1 MLSIAFASFSLG
13 RCPVSELLRPFQI
26 TERVLKIN
34 ISSMCCVIFGSKN
47 NERLVMRKRAGHA

>member
-34 ISSMCCVIFGSKN
+34 ISFITIYFLKLITLKPSSN
-47 NERLVMRKRAGHA
+47 LHAIIT